1 METSSAHG
9 ITEVLR
15 QAMNRDI
22 NVGLKNKETK
32 LYLITLFLRTFCSY
46 EEKRDTVMEI

>member
-1 METSSAHG
+1 MWVSK
-9 ITEVLR
+9 I
-15 QAMNRDI
+15 
-22 NVGLKNKETK
+22 ETK